1 MARMTPEALVE
12 RLVSTFRDSL
22 RTVVL
27 YGSAVAGEH
36 IARQSDYN
44 VLLIADDLPLDA
56 LRAAGSATRGW
67 TDDGNPPPIMFT
79 SEEWRGSAD
88 VFPME
93 YADILERHRVLY
105 GALPVGDVAVAR
117 DHLRLQVEQD
127 ARGKLLHLR
136 QAFVGAGSD
145 NSTHLAVL
153 EHTLSNLMVLYR
165 GVLRLEGESRP
176 TDYEALTL
184 ATARIAGF
192 EPDSVITVVRHVR
205 GVQRL
210 PEREAS
216 AVAGAYLGALEQLV
230 RHLDSLQ

>member
-1 MARMTPEALVE
+1 VARMTPEGLVE
-12 RLVSTFRDSL
+12 RLVSSFGDTL
-22 RTVVL
+22 RAVVL

-36 IARQSDYN
+36 LARRSDYN
-44 VLLIADDLPLDA
+44 VLLVADGLPLDT

-67 TDDGNPPPIMFT
+67 TDDGNPPPLMFT

-105 GALPVGDVAVAR
+105 GALPTADVAVSR

-145 NSTHLAVL
+145 NSTHLEVL
-153 EHTLSNLMVLYR
+153 EHTLSKLMVLYR
-165 GVLRLEGESRP
+165 AVLRLAGEHRP
-176 TDYEALTL
+176 TDYEELTR
-184 ATARIAGF
+184 AASRVAGF
-192 EPDSVITVVRHVR
+192 DAGPVLTVVRHVR
-205 GVQRL
+205 GSQRVA
-210 PEREAS
+210 EREAP

>member
-12 RLVSTFRDSL
+12 RLVSTFGDSL
-22 RTVVL
+22 RAVVL

-36 IARQSDYN
+36 IAHRSDYN
-44 VLLIADDLPLDA
+44 VLLIADDLPLDV

-67 TDDGNPPPIMFT
+67 TDDGNPPPLMFT

-153 EHTLSNLMVLYR
+153 EHTLSKLMVLYR
-165 GVLRLEGESRP
+165 ALLRLAGESRP
-176 TDYEALTL
+176 TDYEELTR
-184 ATARIAGF
+184 AAARVAGF
-192 EPDSVITVVRHVR
+192 DADAVLTVVRHVR
-205 GVQRL
+205 GSQRV

-216 AVAGAYLGALEQLV
+216 AVAAAYLEALEQLG
-230 RHLDSLQ
+230 RHLESLQ